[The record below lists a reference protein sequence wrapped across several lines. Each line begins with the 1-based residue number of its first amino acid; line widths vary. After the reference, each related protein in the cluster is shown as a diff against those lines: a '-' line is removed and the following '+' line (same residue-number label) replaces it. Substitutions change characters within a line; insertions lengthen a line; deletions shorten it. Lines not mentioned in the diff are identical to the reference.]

1 MHPGVV
7 EAYCTCRDIGTHA
20 RFLEAKSFTVKVHL
34 GNMET
39 LPKAEVLVQELW
51 S

>member
-1 MHPGVV
+1 MHPGAV
-7 EAYCTCRDIGTHA
+7 EAYCTCREIGTHA
-20 RFLEAKSFTVKVHL
+20 RFLEANSITVKVHL